1 LTCDGGAASPAPG
14 VYAQYYTGD
23 SLVLADEQVVPNRRR
38 ARHRRAGF
46 AKLYKEKV
54 AALKPFVTMRI
65 IMKHAYYVGAAHI
78 ADKLASGFPRGR
90 YDDDVELIAA
100 SIASINGYRI
110 LTSTFQVTVY
120 QGMECERPTSKLG

>member
-1 LTCDGGAASPAPG
+1 MAAPHRQPREYMLNTTPATVSFWPTSKLSQTDG
-14 VYAQYYTGD
+14 
-23 SLVLADEQVVPNRRR
+23 VPVT
-38 ARHRRAGF
+38 AGQEF